1 MRRPTPSFTTGI
13 SRVVTSTKW
22 RAPCC
27 RRGARLR
34 CRSAAAQPRGA
45 LPLACLR
52 DAPLMWSDSC
62 SAERPRAPP
71 VDVRRAFLLALPF
84 LGVASARAEEE
95 SAAAAPVKEVDIRV
109 LMGSTVLSASRGLR
123 SRAIYP
129 FSSPSSVCCEP
140 QWALQPSPLLARRP
154 RPTSLATKSTIRR
167 YFFLCPLLELT
178 TPVPLTCGLL

>member
-1 MRRPTPSFTTGI
+1 MLPVVVAVHAGGAEAQPLNHAVRC
-13 SRVVTSTKW
+13 RVV
-22 RAPCC
+22 C
-27 RRGARLR
+27 
-34 CRSAAAQPRGA
+34 
-45 LPLACLR
+45 LP
-52 DAPLMWSDSC
+52 DAPLMRSDSC

-71 VDVRRAFLLALPF
+71 VDARRAFLLALPF
-84 LGVASARAEEE
+84 LGVASGARAEEE

-129 FSSPSSVCCEP
+129 LSSPSSVCCEP

-167 YFFLCPLLELT
+167 YFSCPLLELT